1 MNMKTTLAGI
11 GSILAAV
18 GFALKAIF
26 DADPTTNVDIGA
38 TIAAVTAGIGL
49 IAAKDAKDAKPVLSD
64 KPVES
69 TEPKA

>member
-38 TIAAVTAGIGL
+38 TIAAITAGVGL
-49 IAAKDAKDAKPVLSD
+49 IAAKDAKDSKPVLSD

>member
-1 MNMKTTLAGI
+1 MNAKTTLAGI

-26 DADPTTNVDIGA
+26 DNDPTTNVDIGA
-38 TIAAVTAGIGL
+38 TIAAVTAGVGL
-49 IAAKDAKDAKPVLSD
+49 IAAKDAKPTEPKPTE
-64 KPVES
+64 P

>member
-1 MNMKTTLAGI
+1 MNMNTTLAGI

>member
-49 IAAKDAKDAKPVLSD
+49 IAARDAQDAKPLLSD

>member
-1 MNMKTTLAGI
+1 MNIKTTLAGI

-26 DADPTTNVDIGA
+26 DADPTTNVDIGS

-49 IAAKDAKDAKPVLSD
+49 ILAKDAKDAKPVLSD